1 MENKDYKSRGE
12 PYLTAEIKEKDIL
25 EYISTNPDSCLR
37 HTMGDGK
44 IDLDGVELEMKQ
56 SRKREFLKKYKGEI
70 KKLNGKT
77 DKRYYIRLKDL
88 DKSGGRYTIKANTE
102 DELLEKIYNWQL
114 EKEMNSLEINPTLE
128 KLFPE
133 FLAHK
138 KATTWS
144 AATEKKNLS
153 IWKKYYSTNEIIKVP
168 LDDLKVKALRE
179 WAYDLIKRHDLTQK
193 EYLNVA
199 TWMKQMLEFAEEE
212 ELIEK
217 NFYPLLKITNK
228 NVYRQIEE
236 KPDENKVLTTEQELD
251 LYRLCWKYYENNHFP
266 VHSLVSLA
274 IIMLFQLG
282 LRPCEVCTLRYSDIE
297 GDEIVVKRYY
307 SEKGNTVME
316 NRTKAGHGF
325 RRILLTSLALD
336 IIQET
341 RKHHYENDNWVADYI
356 FMTGE
361 NFKSFYDRMR
371 KGGVAKTS
379 AVNMQTFYD
388 SFIRS
393 CEWLGFYV
401 LRPWV
406 SFLISLV
413 AVIVLQARRHPLREQ
428 YTFTFL
434 MAAFYYLAYLLDTP
448 AFDFRY
454 FYPSLLLMMVSNAA
468 LMLMGILTLARKLKR
483 KTGRV

>member
-1 MENKDYKSRGE
+1 MEENNRIE
-12 PYLTAEIKEKDIL
+12 PYLTSAFTDKDIL
-25 EYISTNPDSCLR
+25 EYMTSNPDSCLR
-37 HTMGDGK
+37 HTMVDGK

-56 SRKREFLKKYKGEI
+56 ARKREFLKKYKGDI

-77 DKRYYIRLKDL
+77 DKRYYIRLKDP
-88 DKSGGRYTIKANTE
+88 DKKDGRYTIKANTE
-102 DELLEKIYNWQL
+102 DELLEKIYNWQV
-114 EKEMNSLEINPTLE
+114 EKEQNSLEINPTLE

-133 FLAHK
+133 FLTHK

-153 IWKKYYSTNEIIKVP
+153 IWKNYYSANEIIKVP
-168 LDDLKVKALRE
+168 LYDLKVKVLRE

-193 EYLNVA
+193 EFMNVA
-199 TWMKQMLEFAEEE
+199 TWMKQMLEYAEEE

-217 NFYPLLKITNK
+217 NYYPLLKITNK
-228 NVYRQIEE
+228 NAYRQIEE
-236 KPDENKVLTTEQELD
+236 KPDENKVLTSEQEME
-251 LYRLCWKYYENNHFP
+251 LYKLCWKYYENNHFP

-282 LRPCEVCTLRYSDIE
+282 VRPCEVCTLRYSDIE
-297 GDEIVVKRYY
+297 GDEIVIKRYY

-341 RKHHYENDNWVADYI
+341 RKHHYENDNWVSDYI

-371 KGGVAKTS
+371 KAVPAMCETIGAPRNTPYSGRRTFISSLVDANVNIKTIRNYVGHKDAKTTLNNYCFDRNGKE
-379 AVNMQTFYD
+379 VKKEQLE
-388 SFIRS
+388 R
-393 CEWLGFYV
+393 
-401 LRPWV
+401 
-406 SFLISLV
+406 
-413 AVIVLQARRHPLREQ
+413 AR
-428 YTFTFL
+428 
-434 MAAFYYLAYLLDTP
+434 
-448 AFDFRY
+448 
-454 FYPSLLLMMVSNAA
+454 AA
-468 LMLMGILTLARKLKR
+468 LSLDEIVAENGQKSVPKTYRFVPKLAQ
-483 KTGRV
+483 

>member
-1 MENKDYKSRGE
+1 M
-12 PYLTAEIKEKDIL
+12 
-25 EYISTNPDSCLR
+25 
-37 HTMGDGK
+37 
-44 IDLDGVELEMKQ
+44 
-56 SRKREFLKKYKGEI
+56 
-70 KKLNGKT
+70 
-77 DKRYYIRLKDL
+77 
-88 DKSGGRYTIKANTE
+88 
-102 DELLEKIYNWQL
+102 
-114 EKEMNSLEINPTLE
+114 EKEQNSLEVNPTLE

-168 LDDLKVKALRE
+168 LDDLKVKVLRE

-341 RKHHYENDNWVADYI
+341 RKHHYENDNWISDYI

-371 KGGVAKTS
+371 KAFPAMCETIGAPRNTPYSGRRTFISSLVDANVNIKTIRNYVGHKDAKTTLNNYCFDRNGKE
-379 AVNMQTFYD
+379 AKKEQLETA
-388 SFIRS
+388 RS
-393 CEWLGFYV
+393 PF
-401 LRPWV
+401 
-406 SFLISLV
+406 SLDEIV
-413 AVIVLQARRHPLREQ
+413 AEIGQKTVPKTYEFVPK
-428 YTFTFL
+428 
-434 MAAFYYLAYLLDTP
+434 LAQ
-448 AFDFRY
+448 
-454 FYPSLLLMMVSNAA
+454 
-468 LMLMGILTLARKLKR
+468 
-483 KTGRV
+483 

>member
-77 DKRYYIRLKDL
+77 DKRYYIRLKDP

-102 DELLEKIYNWQL
+102 DELLEKIYNRQL

-168 LDDLKVKALRE
+168 LDDVKVKVLRE

-199 TWMKQMLEFAEEE
+199 TWMKQVLEFAEEE

-371 KGGVAKTS
+371 KAFPAMCETIGAPRNTPYSGRRTFISSLVDANVNIKTIRNYVGHKDAKTTLNNYCFDRNGKE
-379 AVNMQTFYD
+379 AKKEQLETA
-388 SFIRS
+388 RS
-393 CEWLGFYV
+393 PFSLDEIVAEIGQKSVPKTYV
-401 LRPWV
+401 FVPK
-406 SFLISLV
+406 
-413 AVIVLQARRHPLREQ
+413 
-428 YTFTFL
+428 
-434 MAAFYYLAYLLDTP
+434 LAQ
-448 AFDFRY
+448 
-454 FYPSLLLMMVSNAA
+454 
-468 LMLMGILTLARKLKR
+468 
-483 KTGRV
+483 